1 MHRADHRRS
10 RSRCGSAAAPT
21 SRSRAPRV
29 SATGGSRTPTT
40 RSQEAREQAA
50 FYLAQCDEL
59 GRVPTAIAIRRDVHV
74 GASAEDAAR
83 VAEPVISAGYRGF
96 PPEACTYGDA
106 EAVADALR
114 AYADAGF
121 TDVIVRQL
129 ADDQSDALASIERLA
144 DVRALLA

>member
-1 MHRADHRRS
+1 M
-10 RSRCGSAAAPT
+10 
-21 SRSRAPRV
+21 
-29 SATGGSRTPTT
+29 
-40 RSQEAREQAA
+40 
-50 FYLAQCDEL
+50 
-59 GRVPTAIAIRRDVHV
+59 HV

-83 VAEPVISAGYRGF
+83 CRARDPRRLPRL